1 MASNFKYDDFKY
13 KDYAEGDSVINA
25 KAALDAHLATAPGE
39 YQSQYGTALNDAL
52 NKITNREKFSYN
64 VNEDA
69 LYQQYKD
76 KYIQQG
82 KMAMQDT
89 MGQAA
94 SLTGGYGNSYAQ
106 AVSQQA
112 YQASLQNLNDVVPQ
126 LYSLA
131 LERYNQEG
139 QTLKDNYALLYDRES
154 QDYNRYRDT
163 VSDYKTERDYLSNR
177 YDAERDYDY
186 GKYTDARNFSYGQYT
201 DDRNIAYNEH
211 RNAIADAQWQK
222 NYEESVRQYNENKAL
237 QERQYEESIRQY
249 NENKA
254 LQERQLALE
263 EAKAAASAKT
273 YGLEPEDA
281 NRVVSQLDAIST
293 TYGTGA
299 TARSKAES
307 YLRSISGLSS
317 DQKQAL
323 LDQYFPEEKKN
334 SSTTN
339 TYVSSLRQ
347 QGNYTNML
355 YNGPTLPTKK

>member
-13 KDYAEGDSVINA
+13 KDYAEGDSVKNA

-106 AVSQQA
+106 AVGQQA

-139 QTLKDNYALLYDRES
+139 QNLKDNYALLYDRES

-163 VSDYKTERDYLSNR
+163 VSDYNTQRDYLSGR

-211 RNAIADAQWQK
+211 RNAISDAQWQK
-222 NYEESVRQYNENKAL
+222 NYEESVRQYNESKAL
-237 QERQYEESIRQY
+237 QERQM
-249 NENKA
+249 
-254 LQERQLALE
+254 ALE
-263 EAKAAASAKT
+263 EAKAKASAGN
-273 YGLEPEDA
+273 GLEPEDA
-281 NRVVSQLDAIST
+281 DRVVAQLDAIT
-293 TYGTGA
+293 ATYGSGPA
-299 TARSKAES
+299 ARGKAES
-307 YLRSISGLSS
+307 YLRSISGLTA
-317 DQKQAL
+317 DQKMAL
-323 LDQYFPEEKKN
+323 LDQFFPEEKKN
-334 SSTTN
+334 SSAN
-339 TYVSSLRQ
+339 TYVESLRQ